1 MGHSCEL
8 LFSDRRDVIQTLR
21 SSVVREEIKR
31 REDSKEPVLER
42 GEMTETFIR
51 NWLIE
56 NEAPLKSQLGM
67 EDGPTQKFLTGIFI
81 TTSASKAQVPFLQE
95 VIQADGAHMSFGKY
109 TLFSAYATTA
119 NGLMAPL
126 GFVILFGNE
135 DTVNWTCFWKFIV
148 SEHPIVNQVTK
159 TVITD
164 QDKGALTA
172 IRQTVPKAGQFH
184 CAFHRHQN
192 IKKKFGGEEGNS
204 PLTCLWMFNL
214 LVKCS
219 SVSSICY
226 LKSLY
231 YPQMRPTH
239 TAYLDAL
246 CDDQQY
252 PAACCHKDG
261 DDIPDIYMFGK
272 TASSGVESM
281 NRANEDIQKR
291 TAVDLL
297 KSTIILI
304 KKEGVQFK

>member
-1 MGHSCEL
+1 
-8 LFSDRRDVIQTLR
+8 
-21 SSVVREEIKR
+21 
-31 REDSKEPVLER
+31 
-42 GEMTETFIR
+42 
-51 NWLIE
+51 
-56 NEAPLKSQLGM
+56 M
-67 EDGPTQKFLTGIFI
+67 EDGPTQKFLTGIVI

-95 VIQADGAHMSFGKY
+95 VIQADGS
-109 TLFSAYATTA
+109 LFLAYATTA